1 MSARLRTERLFRR
14 KVRHPPGTMGAS
26 LSADGAS
33 LSGSNDFALGQM
45 AKSVHFGK
53 DELRNMQAAFMKIA
67 ADSPEAGST
76 VITLEQFGRA
86 LNTVEVPAGAGNFL
100 GLLFNAFDKNGDGV
114 LNYVEFCTGLSVIVA
129 GARHTTLRATHTSL
143 AAATLAAAII
153 AAAVAIV
160 AAPASHPRNPHAHTH
175 ARVRRTSTPRHR
187 QHAPRTLPYPN
198 PRPTLTYPSL
208 ALR

>member
-1 MSARLRTERLFRR
+1 
-14 KVRHPPGTMGAS
+14 MGAS

-100 GLLFNAFDKNGDGV
+100 GMLFNAFDKNGDGV

-143 AAATLAAAII
+143 AAHPCHCHHRRRRHHRRCTCLSPLATRMPPHMRACAARAHHTTPTTRT
-153 AAAVAIV
+153 A
-160 AAPASHPRNPHAHTH
+160 NP
-175 ARVRRTSTPRHR
+175 
-187 QHAPRTLPYPN
+187 TLP
-198 PRPTLTYPSL
+198 
-208 ALR
+208 

>member
-1 MSARLRTERLFRR
+1 
-14 KVRHPPGTMGAS
+14 MGAS

-175 ARVRRTSTPRHR
+175 ARVRRTSTPHDTGNTHR
-187 QHAPRTLPYPN
+187 EPYPTLTLALPYPT
-198 PRPTLTYPSL
+198 RP
-208 ALR
+208 

>member
-1 MSARLRTERLFRR
+1 
-14 KVRHPPGTMGAS
+14 MGAS

-153 AAAVAIV
+153 AAAVTIV
-160 AAPASHPRNPHAHTH
+160 AAPASHLSQPTH
-175 ARVRRTSTPRHR
+175 ARVRRKSTPHDTDNTHR
-187 QHAPRTLPYPN
+187 EPTHPN
-198 PRPTLTYPSL
+198 PRPTLTYHSL
-208 ALR
+208 ALH

>member
-1 MSARLRTERLFRR
+1 
-14 KVRHPPGTMGAS
+14 MGAS

-129 GARHTTLRATHTSL
+129 GARHTILRATHTSL

-153 AAAVAIV
+153 AAAVVAIV
-160 AAPASHPRNPHAHTH
+160 AAPASHLSQPACPHTCARAPQEHT
-175 ARVRRTSTPRHR
+175 TRHR
-187 QHAPRTLPYPN
+187 QHAPRTHPP
-198 PRPTLTYPSL
+198 
-208 ALR
+208 

>member
-1 MSARLRTERLFRR
+1 
-14 KVRHPPGTMGAS
+14 
-26 LSADGAS
+26 
-33 LSGSNDFALGQM
+33 M

-100 GLLFNAFDKNGDGV
+100 GMLFNAFDKNGDGV
-114 LNYVEFCTGLSVIVA
+114 LNYVEFCTGLSVVVA

-143 AAATLAAAII
+143 ATATLAAAII
-153 AAAVAIV
+153 AAAVTIV
-160 AAPASHPRNPHAHTH
+160 AAPASHLSQPTH
-175 ARVRRTSTPRHR
+175 ARVRRTSTPHETDNTHR
-187 QHAPRTLPYPN
+187 EPYPTLTLALPYP
-198 PRPTLTYPSL
+198 TLP
-208 ALR
+208 

>member
-1 MSARLRTERLFRR
+1 
-14 KVRHPPGTMGAS
+14 MGAS

-153 AAAVAIV
+153 AAAVTAV
-160 AAPASHPRNPHAHTH
+160 AAPASHLSQPACPHTCARAPHEHT
-175 ARVRRTSTPRHR
+175 TRHR
-187 QHAPRTLPYPN
+187 QHAPRTLPYPK
-198 PRPTLTYPSL
+198 PRPTLPSPTL